1 MDYVFTQKEIYIY
14 FCNWQIKH
22 LQILK
27 HGGNIIQ
34 GVIQDDLRNQGEVA
48 KYIKNIF
55 HLLGLKGLHKKDDYK
70 VT

>member
-34 GVIQDDLRNQGEVA
+34 GVMNTRWFKESGWGSQI
-48 KYIKNIF
+48 Y
-55 HLLGLKGLHKKDDYK
+55 
-70 VT
+70 